1 MASSAGRRQVSVEVV
16 EPQMA
21 DRVRRASDVY
31 LLLGYAVLAAVAI
44 TLGNLAV
51 GTADALEQD
60 LALATGGLP
69 RLLLQLFSWV
79 AGVGV
84 LILPIGVGIDM
95 LLRSRGWQL
104 VQALLAAGLAA
115 GIAMLI
121 KAAIL
126 DGQFTQVL
134 AALTRPLHT
143 DRKSVV

>member
-1 MASSAGRRQVSVEVV
+1 M
-16 EPQMA
+16 
-21 DRVRRASDVY
+21 
-31 LLLGYAVLAAVAI
+31 
-44 TLGNLAV
+44 
-51 GTADALEQD
+51 
-60 LALATGGLP
+60 
-69 RLLLQLFSWV
+69 LQLFSWV

-84 LILPIGVGIDM
+84 LLLPIGVGIDM

-143 DRKSVV
+143 AGRTNPWMCSSSRSSRLSLWPTSVGVDGWPLLHR

>member
-1 MASSAGRRQVSVEVV
+1 VSVEVV

-84 LILPIGVGIDM
+84 LLLPIGVGIDM
-95 LLRSRGWQL
+95 LLRSRAGSSSRLCWRPGWPP
-104 VQALLAAGLAA
+104 GSPCSSR
-115 GIAMLI
+115 
-121 KAAIL
+121 
-126 DGQFTQVL
+126 
-134 AALTRPLHT
+134 RPSST
-143 DRKSVV
+143 GSSPRCSPP